1 MTSNTSWFN
10 RGIFANTAKRFKWG
24 SFLYFI
30 ILFFSVPFAILVN
43 NYDSLIRRYIGSN
56 IYHAPLIL
64 SNDYLV
70 FPLLLAMI
78 VPTVAA
84 VLIFHNVHSTKQSI
98 FEHGLP
104 VTRLQSY
111 ISNLV
116 SGFFLMFAPVLL
128 NGVILLIMS
137 FTGYGQLI
145 SVSNIIYWVMLNC
158 AIMFIMFSVASA
170 TGFLTGNAAA
180 HIGIN
185 IFVHICPMLIALTI
199 SLISDIFLFGF
210 MQTDGFIA
218 NEIMEYTPIV
228 WLFAKPISSY
238 REFVNVFTEP
248 AMWCYIAGAVIV
260 YAAGYL
266 LYRKRKIELSGD
278 VAAFKAFRPIFKY
291 TVTASVVV
299 VLFAITNSMN
309 IAAVYKI
316 IVALVGAAVAYFAC
330 EMLINKT
337 VKVFKNYKG
346 FCIFGLCTAL
356 FIAFF
361 AYTSVFGYETKV
373 PDFADVESAA
383 IYTNRVY
390 GEDLPLI
397 AEGELIKATQEIH
410 REVIK
415 DIPVTKDDGD
425 RIFNITYQLKNGRKI
440 SRRYWISADV
450 YDRAFMAMYDN
461 IEYKNKIFGID
472 NINIENVRELAIDF
486 HTSYYSDNIRVA
498 KTAGDRISVLNHAPE
513 IMAALAKD
521 IEMLSYQQIEKDDN
535 WANISIRFDCTYKDN
550 EKYKIFKEID
560 VTVSDPEFVVESFNM
575 NINSN
580 FVNTYNVLKEIG
592 LYGQKKSEL
601 ADRLF
606 LLKLPI
612 NAEDEEVAY
621 KGQVGEAH
629 EFNVNSADCVH
640 LDKATGELVAEEI
653 MSGFKP
659 ADRRGKL
666 YYVYALDENA
676 DKEYGILH
684 MVSYAIAYTEETLPE
699 SLEKFVIK

>member
-10 RGIFANTAKRFKWG
+10 HGIFANTAKRFKWG

-43 NYDSLIRRYIGSN
+43 NYDLLIRRYIGSD
-56 IYHAPLIL
+56 IYRAPLIL
-64 SNDYLV
+64 SNDYLI

-111 ISNLV
+111 ISNLA

-137 FTGYGQLI
+137 AAGYGQLI
-145 SVSNIIYWVMLNC
+145 SVANIIYWILLNA
-158 AIMFIMFSVASA
+158 AIIFVMFSVASA

-185 IFVHICPMLIALTI
+185 IFVHIFPMLIALTI
-199 SLISDIFLFGF
+199 ALISDIFLFGF
-210 MQTDGFIA
+210 MQTDSFIA

-248 AMWCYIAGAVIV
+248 AMWCYLAGAVIV
-260 YAAGYL
+260 YAAGYA
-266 LYRKRKIELSGD
+266 LYSKRKIELSGD

-291 TVTASVVV
+291 TITAAVVV

-316 IVALVGAAVAYFAC
+316 IVALVGAAIAYFAC

-337 VKVFKNYKG
+337 VKVFKNYEG

-383 IYTNRVY
+383 IYTNRAY
-390 GEDLPLI
+390 GDDIPLI

-425 RIFNITYQLKNGRKI
+425 RIFNITYQLKNGKKI
-440 SRRYWISADV
+440 SRRYWISTDV

-461 IEYKNKIFGID
+461 DEYKFKITGLD

-486 HTSYYSDNIRVA
+486 HTSYYSDNIRIA
-498 KTAGDRISVLNHAPE
+498 KTAGDRISVLNHAPK

-521 IEMLSYQQIEKDDN
+521 IEMLSYQEIEKDDN
-535 WANISIRFDCTYKDN
+535 WCSISIRFDCTYKDN
-550 EKYKIFKEID
+550 QKYNIFKEIH
-560 VTVSDPEFVVESFNM
+560 TGINEPEYVVESFSI

-580 FVNTYNVLKEIG
+580 FVNTYNVLKEMG
-592 LYGQKKSEL
+592 LYGHKKSEL
-601 ADRLF
+601 AERLF

-612 NAEDEEVAY
+612 NAGDEEIAY

-640 LDKATGELVAEEI
+640 LDRATGELIAEEI
-653 MSGFKP
+653 MSGMRNN
-659 ADRRGKL
+659 DLRGKL
-666 YYVYALDENA
+666 YYVYALDKNA
-676 DKEYGILH
+676 DEKYGILH
-684 MVSYAIAYTEETLPE
+684 MGSYAIAYTQETLPQH
-699 SLEKFVIK
+699 LKNLVIG

>member
-1 MTSNTSWFN
+1 
-10 RGIFANTAKRFKWG
+10 
-24 SFLYFI
+24 
-30 ILFFSVPFAILVN
+30 
-43 NYDSLIRRYIGSN
+43 
-56 IYHAPLIL
+56 
-64 SNDYLV
+64 
-70 FPLLLAMI
+70 MI
-78 VPTVAA
+78 
-84 VLIFHNVHSTKQSI
+84 S
-98 FEHGLP
+98 
-104 VTRLQSY
+104 
-111 ISNLV
+111 
-116 SGFFLMFAPVLL
+116 
-128 NGVILLIMS
+128 
-137 FTGYGQLI
+137 
-145 SVSNIIYWVMLNC
+145 
-158 AIMFIMFSVASA
+158 
-170 TGFLTGNAAA
+170 
-180 HIGIN
+180 
-185 IFVHICPMLIALTI
+185 
-199 SLISDIFLFGF
+199 
-210 MQTDGFIA
+210 
-218 NEIMEYTPIV
+218 
-228 WLFAKPISSY
+228 
-238 REFVNVFTEP
+238 
-248 AMWCYIAGAVIV
+248 
-260 YAAGYL
+260 
-266 LYRKRKIELSGD
+266 
-278 VAAFKAFRPIFKY
+278 
-291 TVTASVVV
+291 
-299 VLFAITNSMN
+299 
-309 IAAVYKI
+309 
-316 IVALVGAAVAYFAC
+316 
-330 EMLINKT
+330 
-337 VKVFKNYKG
+337 
-346 FCIFGLCTAL
+346 
-356 FIAFF
+356 
-361 AYTSVFGYETKV
+361 
-373 PDFADVESAA
+373 
-383 IYTNRVY
+383 
-390 GEDLPLI
+390 
-397 AEGELIKATQEIH
+397 EGELIKAKQEIH

-612 NAEDEEVAY
+612 NAGDEEVAY

-666 YYVYALDENA
+666 YYVYALDKDADEN
-676 DKEYGILH
+676 YGILH
-684 MVSYAIAYTEETLPE
+684 MGSYAIAYTEETLPQN
-699 SLEKFVIK
+699 LEKFVIK